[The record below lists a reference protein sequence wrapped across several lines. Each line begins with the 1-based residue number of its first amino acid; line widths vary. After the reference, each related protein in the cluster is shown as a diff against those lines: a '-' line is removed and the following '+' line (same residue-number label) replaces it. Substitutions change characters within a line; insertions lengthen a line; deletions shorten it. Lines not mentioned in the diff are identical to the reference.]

1 MTEVFQR
8 FTTYRS
14 HGTRSSAEIVSEG
27 EPLLLNGQYRS
38 ANDPWAFLE
47 QLAFAGMDVGRLDI
61 ADDCLILLDQQ
72 FPDSPRVT
80 VLKGQRLEADGML
93 QDALKMYVYFLT
105 KEDENYVPIRK
116 RLIATLRSLGRIAEA
131 TEELI
136 RYLDIYYADLEG
148 WLELAGIYA
157 TCNLYDNSLSALAH
171 AQLIAP
177 QTPQIA
183 LCSAETAYTAG
194 DISLALKTYL
204 RAAELC
210 GSGPGILPG
219 GTETRAWLGVKLCLS
234 KLPSGAKHPK
244 LLEELA
250 TERILAAYSKTN
262 GSAKPNDAGRGA
274 ILRWLGAS
282 QAAK

>member
-8 FTTYRS
+8 FATYRS
-14 HGTRSSAEIVSEG
+14 HGTRSSVEVVSEG

-38 ANDPWAFLE
+38 ADDPWAFLE
-47 QLAFAGMDVGRLDI
+47 QLAFAAMDLGRLDI
-61 ADDCLILLDQQ
+61 ADDCLVLLDQK

-105 KEDENYVPIRK
+105 KEDENCVPIRK
-116 RLIATLRSLGRIAEA
+116 RLIATLRSLGRI
-131 TEELI
+131 TET
-136 RYLDIYYADLEG
+136 G
-148 WLELAGIYA
+148 V
-157 TCNLYDNSLSALAH
+157 
-171 AQLIAP
+171 
-177 QTPQIA
+177 
-183 LCSAETAYTAG
+183 
-194 DISLALKTYL
+194 
-204 RAAELC
+204 
-210 GSGPGILPG
+210 LPG

-234 KLPSGAKHPK
+234 KLPAGAKHPK

-250 TERILAAYSKTN
+250 TERILAAYSKTD
-262 GSAKPNDAGRGA
+262 GSAKPNDAGRAA